1 MGIFLSLQVLYSV
14 LKCVVKYAL
23 KYKFKYFGVVKV
35 IRKMKLYERIK
46 ESQLLRLKNLVS
58 IVNSN
63 VNER

>member
-1 MGIFLSLQVLYSV
+1 MG
-14 LKCVVKYAL
+14 
-23 KYKFKYFGVVKV
+23 YFGVVKV

>member
-1 MGIFLSLQVLYSV
+1 MG
-14 LKCVVKYAL
+14 
-23 KYKFKYFGVVKV
+23 V

-63 VNER
+63 VNEGVKIYQLKK